1 MPLSR
6 LPDSHSYWSL
16 SRSPYYSFVFTLP
29 LFGVYEVMVL
39 FLSRDQLMV
48 LRNGAD
54 VLLRQILGLFGLWG
68 IYVLSIAFIVGF
80 IVVFLWQKNRWHITS
95 VRGEYLLKMAGESV
109 LWGMAIYVLLR
120 TLPAV
125 LMFPSGEVVVQQVV
139 LAIGAG
145 LYEEFV
151 FRVLAINIMSVLLK
165 ALFLWRRGWRKL
177 GAILFAAGLF
187 SAFHFV
193 GQFGDSFNLT
203 LFGYRFLAG
212 TLLGALYVARGFGI
226 TAYAHTVYDFV
237 VVFNLTTA
245 PS

>member
-1 MPLSR
+1 
-6 LPDSHSYWSL
+6 
-16 SRSPYYSFVFTLP
+16 
-29 LFGVYEVMVL
+29 MVL

-54 VLLRQILGLFGLWG
+54 VLLRQALGMFGLWG
-68 IYVLSIAFIVGF
+68 IYVVSIAFIVGF

-95 VRGEYLLKMAGESV
+95 IRGEYLLKMLGESA
-109 LWGMAIYVLLR
+109 LWGVVIYGILR
-120 TLPAV
+120 LAPAV
-125 LMFPSGEVVVQQVV
+125 LMFPSGKVLIQQII

-151 FRVLAINIMSVLLK
+151 FRVVAINLASVLLK
-165 ALFLWRRGWRKL
+165 ALFLWQRSWRKL
-177 GAILFAAGLF
+177 GAILVSAGVF

-193 GQFGDSFNLT
+193 GQFGDSFSPD
-203 LFGYRFLAG
+203 LFTYRFLAG
-212 TLLGALYVARGFGI
+212 ILLGTLYVSRGFGI

-237 VVFNLTTA
+237 VVFNLTTS